1 VVNINQK
8 LPNVSAEINFLKNSG
23 LVEIKKIGSKK
34 FPRKTV
40 LGV

>member
-1 VVNINQK
+1 MVNINQK
-8 LPNVSAEINFLKNSG
+8 LLNVSAEINFLKNSG